1 MFIKTS
7 VTDRIMNGNKI
18 LLKVVRE
25 RTESLFLPVTTFLQI
40 TFRLCCQGRATR
52 TNFTLKLLFFY
63 LHGLFL
69 V

>member
-25 RTESLFLPVTTFLQI
+25 RTESLFLPVTTLLQI

-52 TNFTLKLLFFY
+52 TN
-63 LHGLFL
+63 
-69 V
+69 